1 MTERLADV
9 RARID
14 GIHQLGSVVNA
25 MRGIAAARAQ
35 TARNQLVAV
44 DAYAQT
50 VAGAVTRA
58 LRLRVNSR
66 VDMPRRGGKTGLAL
80 FCAEQGFAGAFNER
94 ALDAVSADLATCE
107 LFLIGSRGVDLVAQ
121 RNIHAYWTDAMPSHG
136 LGVPKLA
143 ERITEALYGQ
153 IACEAIVQF
162 DVAYTTWATGK
173 GFHVE
178 RRRLFPLDP
187 EHFSALDGTGAPLI
201 NLAPDAL
208 VASLAAEYLHAQLCH
223 AALHSFAAENQAR
236 MEAMAA
242 AGKQVEKQLAKLRA
256 TERRVRQDEIT
267 DEIIELAAGETASRA
282 DQKLAASH
290 DLSEKPRERHSL
302 SQKRDS

>member
-1 MTERLADV
+1 
-9 RARID
+9 
-14 GIHQLGSVVNA
+14 

-44 DAYAQT
+44 DAYAQI
-50 VAGAVTRA
+50 VAGAVARA
-58 LRLRVNSR
+58 LRLRANSSTEA
-66 VDMPRRGGKTGLAL
+66 PRRGGETGIAL

-94 ALDAVSADLATCE
+94 ALDAVGADLAKCE
-107 LFLIGSRGVDLVAQ
+107 LFLIGSRGVDLAAQ
-121 RNIHAYWTDAMPSHG
+121 RKIHASWSDAMPSHG

-143 ERITEALYGQ
+143 DRITEALYRR

-162 DVAYTTWATGK
+162 DVAYTAWAPGK

-178 RRRLFPLDP
+178 RHQLFPLDP
-187 EHFSALDGTGAPLI
+187 ERFSGLDGRGAPLV
-201 NLAPDAL
+201 NLPPDAL
-208 VASLAAEYLHAQLCH
+208 VANLAADYLHAQLCH

-242 AGKQVEKQLAKLRA
+242 AGKHVEKQLAKLHA

-282 DQKLAASH
+282 DRNSAARQDSDQKPPERRSPH
-290 DLSEKPRERHSL
+290 QNGPPRSD
-302 SQKRDS
+302 DS

>member
-14 GIHQLGSVVNA
+14 GVHQLGSVVNA
-25 MRGIAAARAQ
+25 MRGIAASRAQ

-50 VAGAVTRA
+50 VAGAVAQA
-58 LRLRVNSR
+58 LRLRPTS
-66 VDMPRRGGKTGLAL
+66 DAEAPRRGGKTGLAL
-80 FCAEQGFAGAFNER
+80 FCAEQGFAGAFSER
-94 ALDAVSADLATCE
+94 VLDAVGLDLAKCE
-107 LFLIGSRGVDLVAQ
+107 LFLIGSRGVDLAAQ
-121 RNIHAYWTDAMPSHG
+121 RAIRPHWTDAMPSHG
-136 LGVPKLA
+136 LGAPKLA
-143 ERITEALYGQ
+143 DRITEALYRR
-153 IACEAIVQF
+153 IASEAIVQF
-162 DVAYTTWATGK
+162 DVAFTIWAPGK

-187 EHFSALDGTGAPLI
+187 EHFSALDGKGAPLV
-201 NLAPDAL
+201 NLPPDVL
-208 VASLAAEYLHAQLCH
+208 VADLAADYLHAQLCH

-242 AGKQVEKQLAKLRA
+242 AGKQVEKQLATLHA

-267 DEIIELAAGETASRA
+267 EEIIELAAGETASRA
-282 DQKLAASH
+282 DQKSAASH
-290 DLSEKPRERHSL
+290 NL
-302 SQKRDS
+302 

>member
-9 RARID
+9 RAHID
-14 GIHQLGSVVNA
+14 GVHQLGSVVNA

-50 VAGAVTRA
+50 VAEAVARA
-58 LRLRVNSR
+58 LRLRPISR
-66 VDMPRRGGKTGLAL
+66 AEAPRRGGKTGLAL
-80 FCAEQGFAGAFNER
+80 FCAEQGFAGAFSER
-94 ALDAVSADLATCE
+94 ALDAVASNLTKCE
-107 LFLIGSRGVDLVAQ
+107 LFLIGSRGVGLAAQ
-121 RNIHAYWTDAMPSHG
+121 RNIRADWTAAMPSHG

-143 ERITEALYGQ
+143 DRITEALYRR
-153 IACEAIVQF
+153 IASEAIVQF
-162 DVAYTTWATGK
+162 DVAFTVWAPGK
-173 GFHVE
+173 GVHVE
-178 RRRLFPLDP
+178 RRRLFPLDA
-187 EHFSALDGTGAPLI
+187 EHFSPLDDKGAPLV
-201 NLAPDAL
+201 NLPPDAL
-208 VASLAAEYLHAQLCH
+208 VASLAADYLHAQLCH

-282 DQKLAASH
+282 DRKLAA
-290 DLSEKPRERHSL
+290 RHSL
-302 SQKRDS
+302 RQESSS

>member
-1 MTERLADV
+1 
-9 RARID
+9 
-14 GIHQLGSVVNA
+14 

-50 VAGAVTRA
+50 VAGAVAWA
-58 LRLRVNSR
+58 LRLRANFR
-66 VDMPRRGGKTGLAL
+66 MDAPRRGGEAGLAL
-80 FCAEQGFAGAFNER
+80 FCAEQGFAGAFSER
-94 ALDAVSADLATCE
+94 ALNAVGADLAKCE
-107 LFLIGSRGVDLVAQ
+107 LFLIGSRGVDLAAQ
-121 RNIHAYWTDAMPSHG
+121 RNIRANWADAMPSHG
-136 LGVPKLA
+136 LGAPKLA
-143 ERITEALYGQ
+143 DRITEALYRR
-153 IACEAIVQF
+153 IASEAIVQF
-162 DVAYTTWATGK
+162 DVAFTVWAPGE

-187 EHFSALDGTGAPLI
+187 AHFSGLDGPNVPLV
-201 NLAPDAL
+201 NLPPDAL
-208 VASLAAEYLHAQLCH
+208 VASLAADYLHAQLCH

-236 MEAMAA
+236 METMAA
-242 AGKQVEKQLAKLRA
+242 AGKQVEKQLATLHA

-302 SQKRDS
+302 SQKHDS